1 MARISIEGPLKHLEI
16 VFRRLDEY
24 GVVIILL
31 MCQDNQTEVNF
42 LDDLLIWRSLCPP
55 NQAMLRTIKAFCG
68 LWKGSPAAILKSQP
82 KITKSISRT
91 NDNLDLTGV
100 VPGQQSC
107 YRTENFS
114 VSNSI

>member
-1 MARISIEGPLKHLEI
+1 MARISIEAPLKHLEI

-42 LDDLLIWRSLCPP
+42 LDDLIIWHSLCPP
-55 NQAMLRTIKAFCG
+55 KQAMLRTFKAFCV
-68 LWKGSPAAILKSQP
+68 LRKGSPVAVLKSQP

-91 NDNLDLTGV
+91 NHNLDLTGV